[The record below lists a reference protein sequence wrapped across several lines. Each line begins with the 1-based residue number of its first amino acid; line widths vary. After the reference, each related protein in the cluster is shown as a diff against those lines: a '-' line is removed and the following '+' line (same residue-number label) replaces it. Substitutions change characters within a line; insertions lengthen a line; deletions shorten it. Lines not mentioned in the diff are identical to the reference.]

1 MIDEALQD
9 LASLYVL
16 GMLEG
21 PELTAFQAR
30 LGRDR
35 ELSALVLEL
44 TETMSQLA
52 YLQHSPTPPAA
63 LRERVFDK
71 IDTALRWRAEQNR
84 GMRIA
89 FPTWIPWAAAA
100 ALALSTAWFGQQ
112 YLASRSES
120 ALLRDQ
126 KNVAEFELM
135 SARNQIKAERL
146 IAQHQIGNTS
156 GQVAALQKEIDAA
169 KQQADLANTQ
179 LASAQKLI
187 AARDI
192 QLALASDRA
201 SALES
206 KAKHDADLA
215 NFKISTLA
223 SLLGNT
229 PQALAVAVWNP
240 ARQEG
245 VLRVEKLPALA
256 EDKDYQLWLVDPQY
270 STPVDGG
277 VFTVDPSTGE
287 ARVQFKAGKPIRS
300 VAKFAV
306 SLERKGGVSKA
317 EGPMVLLSQ

>member
-35 ELSALVLEL
+35 ELGALVLEL
-44 TETMSQLA
+44 NETLSQLA
-52 YLQHSPTPPAA
+52 YVTHSPAPPAA
-63 LRERVFDK
+63 LHDRVFEK

-84 GMRIA
+84 GFRLA
-89 FPTWIPWAAAA
+89 FPAWIPWAAAA
-100 ALALSTAWFGQQ
+100 AFAISTAWFGQR
-112 YLASRSES
+112 YLSSRSE
-120 ALLRDQ
+120 AELIRQQ
-126 KNVAEFELM
+126 KQVAEFELT
-135 SARNQIKAERL
+135 SARNLVKAERL
-146 IAQHQIGNTS
+146 IAEHQVGAST
-156 GQVAALQKEIDAA
+156 GQVAALQKDLDAA
-169 KQQADLANTQ
+169 KQQAELANTQ

-187 AARDI
+187 AARDL
-192 QLALASDRA
+192 QLAMAADRA

-223 SLLGNT
+223 SLLGNS

-245 VLRVEKLPALA
+245 VLRVEKLRALA
-256 EDKDYQLWLVDPQY
+256 EDQDYQLWLVDPQY

-277 VFTVDPSTGE
+277 VFTVDPATGE
-287 ARVQFKAGKPIRS
+287 ARIQFKASKPIRS

-306 SLERKGGVSKA
+306 SLEKKGGVPKA